1 MLLLWVANIEVF
13 TFGVLVFTGVVVG
26 VWVQGELWYR
36 WVLIFW
42 LLGEVFSMALRVF
55 IFSLSFCFGALAFA
69 EGSYGVDEVARRHL
83 GAVQATSFDLN
94 SCGAVLSVVQAD
106 LKVLDWDDY
115 SNATLNARALGT
127 MQLFWQLRLALHSKL
142 EVVGRDCTLQIRDVF
157 YRLRDAEDYLSEF
170 AYAANV
176 LHPENVN
183 FFQEPTPFWDRTEY
197 PYSTTLIRSDLNPV
211 MEFRSGDVLLARG
224 TSFISA
230 IISRMSDNKSG
241 YSHSLIWN
249 IDPVSKVANSVESYL
264 DSGVQTFEAVMALR
278 NENVRLT
285 VLRPKDAALGAR
297 AASIAMKAAAAKI
310 PYDFK
315 LDYADPRAMS
325 CVEVVTSSF
334 GQASGGQMSFPL
346 YPGKLAVKDKT
357 ITGLLGLKGQDLI
370 APVDLETDPRFELV
384 ADWIDNRIVR
394 DSRHKDAILS
404 EMLRWIDQM
413 GYEFNNTAMSM
424 FVKYILK
431 PARTTRLWPMLE
443 KLTGA
448 SINAAMPRST
458 LGVVVVL
465 NQVGKELLKE
475 VRRLDA
481 AYIAKHGRPMTS
493 AQLRQAL
500 EKFRAE
506 DLRRYNDNEY
516 SAIHSMINP
525 YSTQR

>member
-1 MLLLWVANIEVF
+1 
-13 TFGVLVFTGVVVG
+13 
-26 VWVQGELWYR
+26 
-36 WVLIFW
+36 
-42 LLGEVFSMALRVF
+42 MALRVL

-69 EGSYGVDEVARRHL
+69 DSSYGVVETSKGYLA
-83 GAVQATSFDLN
+83 AVQSSGFDSK
-94 SCGAVLSVVQAD
+94 SCGSVLSGLQGG
-106 LKVLDWDDY
+106 LKQLNWDDY
-115 SNATLNARALGT
+115 SNQTLNDRSLET

-142 EVVGRDCTLQIRDVF
+142 DAVGRDCTLQIRDLF

-183 FFQEPTPFWDRTEY
+183 FFQEATPFWERTDY
-197 PYSTTLIRSDLNPV
+197 ATTFIRADLNPK
-211 MEFRSGDVLLARG
+211 MEFQNGDVLLARG

-264 DSGVQTFEAVMALR
+264 DSGVQTFEAVTALR

-297 AASIAMKAAAAKI
+297 AASIAMKAAAAKL

-315 LDYADPRAMS
+315 LDYSDPRAMS
-325 CVEVVTSSF
+325 CVEVVTSAY

-346 YPGKLAVKDKT
+346 YPGKLSVKDKT
-357 ITGLLGLKGQDLI
+357 ITGLLGLKGQELI
-370 APVDLETDPRFELV
+370 SPVDLETDPRFELV

-413 GYEFNNTAMSM
+413 GYEFNNTAMSV
-424 FVKYILK
+424 FVKYLLQ

-481 AYIAKHGRPMTS
+481 AYIAQHGRPMTS

-516 SAIHSMINP
+516 SAIHSMMNP
-525 YSTQR
+525 YSTHR